1 MRVAI
6 EVSGVSEL
14 NLLTDFGGELTK
26 LVTNS
31 GAISQSCGI
40 SSILRVSPGLISS
53 LGDLVS
59 GGDELLILGDEVGLR
74 ADMHQGRASGSNQ
87 AVAGLTVGTLRSLSS
102 AGNTQDVNGLIEVA
116 IGLSEGLLGV
126 HHAGASSV
134 AQFLDLSSSDSH
146 RYLSPV

>member
-1 MRVAI
+1 
-6 EVSGVSEL
+6 
-14 NLLTDFGGELTK
+14 
-26 LVTNS
+26 
-31 GAISQSCGI
+31 
-40 SSILRVSPGLISS
+40 
-53 LGDLVS
+53 
-59 GGDELLILGDEVGLR
+59 
-74 ADMHQGRASGSNQ
+74 MHQGRASGSNQ